1 MSFALLGVLWE
12 AALSL
17 LLRLGYLRTQ
27 SSFPQPLSREQEAL
41 YLDDMRHE
49 DSERRRRAFDVLVER
64 NLRLVAHVA
73 KKFGDTGEDSDDL
86 ISIGT
91 IGLIKGIKT
100 FDPGRGTRLAT
111 YAARCVENEI
121 RMHLRS
127 MRKLK
132 REISLQEPIGVDGE
146 GNEITLMDI
155 LSHDGESLIELV
167 DRQLLRRALE
177 RVLQR
182 LGDRE
187 RRVLVMRYGLL
198 GGRRH
203 TQKEVAE
210 VLGIS
215 RSYVSRIEKSAVS
228 NVGRELSWHNG

>member
-1 MSFALLGVLWE
+1 MVAGPWSILWE
-12 AALSL
+12 ALAGL
-17 LLRLGYLRTQ
+17 LLRVGYLRSQ
-27 SSFPQPLSREQEAL
+27 NSFPQPLGREEEAR
-41 YLDDMRHE
+41 YLTQLRQGTR
-49 DSERRRRAFDVLVER
+49 SERRRAFEILVER

-73 KKFGDTGEDSDDL
+73 KKFGDTGEEADDL

-91 IGLIKGIKT
+91 IGLIKGVKT
-100 FDPGRGTRLAT
+100 FDTSRGTRLAT

-127 MRKLK
+127 TRKLR

-155 LSHDGESLIELV
+155 LSHDGESLVELV
-167 DRQLLRRALE
+167 DRQFLRRALE
-177 RVLQR
+177 KVVGR
-182 LGDRE
+182 LEERE
-187 RRVLVMRYGLL
+187 RKVLIMRYGLK

-203 TQKEVAE
+203 TQKEVARE
-210 VLGIS
+210 LGIS

-228 NVGRELSWHNG
+228 NLGRQLTWDNC